1 MIEPMT
7 LARPYARAAFDYAA
21 NADALDAWG
30 QALTALAM
38 VSSEAK
44 VAALLRDPAKTGDA
58 RATAVASLLD
68 ADAPAGLTNFL
79 QVMADNSRLSLL
91 PEICRQFAQ
100 LKAAREATVDV
111 EVTSAL
117 DVTDAEVKQLADAM
131 AKRLDRSVTITTKT
145 DPTLLGGA
153 VIRAGD
159 LVIDGSVRGRLNKL
173 ASALTP

>member
-21 NADALDAWG
+21 SAGTLDAWG
-30 QALTALAM
+30 KALAQLAA
-38 VSSEAK
+38 VSQNAK
-44 VAALLRDPAKTGDA
+44 VAALLRDPAKTGQA
-58 RATAVASLLD
+58 SATAIASLCD
-68 ADAPAGLTNFL
+68 ADAPAGLANFL
-79 QVMADNSRLSLL
+79 QVMADNARLNLL
-91 PEICRQFAQ
+91 PEINQLFAQ

-117 DVTDAEVKQLADAM
+117 DVTAAEAEQLAQAM

-145 DPTLLGGA
+145 DPSLLGGA

-173 ASALTP
+173 AGALTP